1 MNMELHPFIGV
12 DVSKSRLDIGVEWDG
27 ESWQATNDADGIGA
41 LVQCL
46 LELQPTLVVI
56 ESTGG
61 LETALVAEL
70 ATQHIPLALVNPG
83 RVREFAKSLGLLA
96 KTDKLDAHLLARFG
110 KAAELQP
117 TILPDPQVQQLSA
130 LMSRRRQL
138 LQILVM
144 EKNHALS
151 TPLELRPQLAEHLT
165 WLEEQ
170 IQQITAQIQQEIQAT
185 PGFREKEQI
194 LRTAKGVG
202 AITACALLSDL
213 PELGQLDRKKI
224 AALVGVAPF
233 NRDSGKRH
241 APRRI
246 KGGRSAVRNVLYMAA
261 VVAAR
266 FNPIIKTFYEH
277 LLAAGK
283 KKKVALVACMRK
295 LLTILN
301 AMVRE
306 MTPCRI
312 PTHS

>member
-170 IQQITAQIQQEIQAT
+170 IQQITAQVQQEIQAT

-266 FNPIIKTFYEH
+266 FNPIIKTFYQR

-301 AMVRE
+301 AMVRD